1 MLAEIFML
9 RLEALSRNL
18 NELARSDTRFR
29 PIVLPAAA
37 KSQTAASSE
46 PNARDPA

>member
-9 RLEALSRNL
+9 RLEALSRNP
-18 NELARSDTRFR
+18 NGLARMDTRFK
-29 PIVLPAAA
+29 PIVLPINA

-46 PNARDPA
+46 PIARDPA